1 MQTRTK
7 ILALLAGLTLAQTGN
22 TVTPGPTEDG
32 LWYYRIGGAEPV
44 SLAPNPGVITTPI
57 EGSITL
63 GLGYSCGK
71 FDPLLGVSNILN
83 DIATGADAMKA
94 QMVNAATAAIAALP
108 ALILQ
113 RANPGLYDLFQNA
126 LLDAQARIDLA
137 TKTCEQMEAE
147 IAQGKNPYADWVTL
161 SKGNDWK
168 VQMGL
173 GTDALT
179 AKTAVETA
187 NGENGVPWIGES
199 AGGAGQP
206 VIRVIGDIAQAGYNI
221 SLNRPP
227 NATGTVPSG
236 PSAPPL
242 AQIWDSPRMASD
254 WIVDVVG
261 DKIVTTCDGC
271 EKTST
276 PGNGLLLMY
285 ERERA
290 KIVPL
295 MQGLVSG
302 SITPTLANLDE
313 VSAPGTAITRQV
325 IEAVRAAP
333 STEQGLVMGRLVDE
347 IAAART
353 VEKALL
359 GRRILL
365 TGRQVPEVQAVDDA
379 MRETNRAMT
388 ELEQDIDN
396 LLFETRVRREMV
408 SETVTVLLEWD
419 AARREQS
426 RLRPGVPLEDSQ
438 PLEKGRVRP

>member
-1 MQTRTK
+1 MK
-7 ILALLAGLTLAQTGN
+7 MLALLAGLVFAQAGN
-22 TVTPGPTEDG
+22 TAAPAPTEDG
-32 LWYYRIGGAEPV
+32 LWYYRIGGAAPI
-44 SLAPNPGVITTPI
+44 SLAPNPGKITTPI

-71 FDPLLGVSNILN
+71 FDPVLGVSNILN
-83 DIATGADAMKA
+83 DIAAGADAMKT

-126 LLDAQARIDLA
+126 LLDAQARIELA

-147 IAQGKNPYADWVTL
+147 IAEGKNPYADWVTL

-199 AGGAGQP
+199 AGGVGQP

-221 SLNRPP
+221 SLNRPA

-236 PSAPPL
+236 SNAPPL
-242 AQIWDSPRMASD
+242 AQVWDSPQAASD

-271 EKTST
+271 EKTSI

-285 ERERA
+285 QRERTTIA
-290 KIVPL
+290 PL
-295 MQGLVSG
+295 MQALVSG
-302 SITPTLANLDE
+302 SVTSTLANLDE

-325 IEAVRAAP
+325 IEAVQSTPR
-333 STEQGLVMGRLVDE
+333 TEQGLIMGRLVDE

-359 GRRILL
+359 ARRVIL

-379 MRETNRAMT
+379 MSETNRAMT
-388 ELEQDIDN
+388 ELEQEIEN

-419 AARREQS
+419 AGRREQS

-438 PLEKGRVRP
+438 PLEKGRVQP